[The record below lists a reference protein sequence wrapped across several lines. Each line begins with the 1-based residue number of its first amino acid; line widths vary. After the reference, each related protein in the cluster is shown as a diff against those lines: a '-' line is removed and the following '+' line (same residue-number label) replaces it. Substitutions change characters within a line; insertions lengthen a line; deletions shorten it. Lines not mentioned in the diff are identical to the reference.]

1 MPAGTVPPVRL
12 LHTLG
17 RVLRRLVSSP
27 TRIAGW
33 AGLAAVLVGILLIA
47 TAPHPT
53 AGWFAYAPLSDTT
66 FVPDQHPWQ
75 ERAGQALVAVGA
87 VVVAFVVGRLSAQRR
102 P

>member
-12 LHTLG
+12 LPTLG

-27 TRIAGW
+27 TRIVGW
-33 AGLAAVLVGILLIA
+33 AGLAAALVGIVLIA
-47 TAPHPT
+47 TAP
-53 AGWFAYAPLSDTT
+53 
-66 FVPDQHPWQ
+66 HPWQ
-75 ERAGQALVAVGA
+75 ERAGQAVVAVGA

>member
-1 MPAGTVPPVRL
+1 M
-12 LHTLG
+12 
-17 RVLRRLVSSP
+17 LRRLVSSP
-27 TRIAGW
+27 TRIVGW
-33 AGLAAVLVGILLIA
+33 AGLAAALVGIVLIA

-53 AGWFAYAPLSDTT
+53 TGWFASAPLSDTT

-75 ERAGQALVAVGA
+75 ERAGQALLALGA